1 MTTPLS
7 NSADLALAQLRQVSG
22 QILLPHVQGSDLL
35 LERALINHYRFG
47 TDKTAAGTCRLL
59 KASDGIVAVNLPRDD
74 DWQLVS
80 AWLEAALV
88 DESVSARDWS
98 FVEETIARKSASY
111 LLDRAH
117 DLGLAVS
124 TADTTPTKPSNFSQR
139 LLRGKPAMG
148 KTDKPPRVIDLSAL
162 WAGPLCTHLLQRLG
176 AEVIKV
182 ESTTRPDGA
191 RAGNTHFY
199 GLLNQSKLSLAL
211 NFSTEQGLKDLHL
224 LLASADIVIESSRPR
239 ALLQLGINPREYVAN
254 YPGLTW
260 IQLTGHGSAAPQ
272 SSWIAYGD
280 DAASAAGLCA
290 QLYEAT
296 GQYGFVA
303 DAIADPL
310 TGLHA
315 ALAAWQSWLSGGGE
329 MIGLS
334 LSEVTSFCI
343 HSELNTDKASFLEQL
358 RSWPGLAAQI
368 NEAQTLDTTSTSTP
382 LIADSLTHHLLDRFS
397 CHRLITGKVASLGE
411 DTETVMKQLIEQDMK
426 QEDSYLN

>member
-1 MTTPLS
+1 MTVPLS
-7 NSADLALAQLRQVSG
+7 NRADLALEQLRQVSG
-22 QILLPHVQGSDLL
+22 QNLLSGVRGADLL
-35 LERALINHYRFG
+35 LERALINQYRFG

-59 KASDGIVAVNLPRDD
+59 KTSDGLVAVNLPRDD

-80 AWLEAALV
+80 AWLEGTLV
-88 DESVSARDWS
+88 GEVTSERNWS
-98 FVEETIARKSASY
+98 FLEGEVALKGSSY

-124 TADTTPTKPSNFSQR
+124 AADAMPSKPSNFLQ
-139 LLRGKPAMG
+139 LLSTGTRRSHN
-148 KTDKPPRVIDLSAL
+148 TNKPPKVVDLSAL
-162 WAGPLCTHLLQRLG
+162 WAGPLCTHLLQQLG
-176 AEVIKV
+176 ADVIKV
-182 ESTTRPDGA
+182 ESAARPDGA
-191 RAGNTHFY
+191 RAGNAHFY

-211 NFSTEQGLKDLHL
+211 DLATEQGLKDLHL

-239 ALLQLGINPREYVAN
+239 ALLQLGINPREYVAS

-272 SSWIAYGD
+272 SGWIGYGD

-290 QLYEAT
+290 QLYDAT

-315 ALAAWQSWLSGGGE
+315 ALTAWQSWLSGGGE

-334 LSEVTSFCI
+334 LSGVTAFCI
-343 HSELNTDKASFLEQL
+343 HTELETNKACFFDQL
-358 RSWPGLAAQI
+358 KSWPSLAAQI
-368 NEAQTLDTTSTSTP
+368 NEVQTQDNTSTLTP
-382 LIADSLTHHLLDRFS
+382 HSINRVIDRCS
-397 CHRLITGKVASLGE
+397 ANRLITGKVAGLGE
-411 DTETVMKQLIEQDMK
+411 DTETVMKQLVK
-426 QEDSYLN
+426 QEAKLS

>member
-1 MTTPLS
+1 MTVPLS
-7 NSADLALAQLRQVSG
+7 NRADFALEQLRQVSG
-22 QILLPHVQGSDLL
+22 QNLLPGVRGADLL
-35 LERALINHYRFG
+35 LERALINQYRFG

-59 KASDGIVAVNLPRDD
+59 KASDGLVAVNLPRDD

-80 AWLEAALV
+80 AWLEGIFV
-88 DESVSARDWS
+88 DEVSSERNWS
-98 FVEETIARKSASY
+98 FLEGEVALKSSSY

-124 TADTTPTKPSNFSQR
+124 SADGMPVKPSSFLQHLASGTR
-139 LLRGKPAMG
+139 LINKVV
-148 KTDKPPRVIDLSAL
+148 KPPRVVDLSAL

-176 AEVIKV
+176 ADVIKV
-182 ESTTRPDGA
+182 ESAARPDGA
-191 RAGNTHFY
+191 RAGNSHFY

-211 NFSTEQGLKDLHL
+211 DLSTQQGLKDLQL

-239 ALLQLGINPREYVAN
+239 ALLQLGINPSEYVAN

-272 SSWIAYGD
+272 SGWIGYGD

-343 HSELNTDKASFLEQL
+343 HSELDTNKAAFSAQL
-358 RSWPGLAAQI
+358 KSWPNLAAQI
-368 NEAQTLDTTSTSTP
+368 NDAQILDITTMVTP
-382 LIADSLTHHLLDRFS
+382 HLINRVIEGFS
-397 CHRLITGKVASLGE
+397 ANRLISGKVAALGE
-411 DTETVMKQLIEQDMK
+411 DTQTVMQQLMK
-426 QEDSYLN
+426 QEARPS